1 LNDAL
6 CAALQIV
13 NHLQDCGRDYR
24 SLNRVYVPL
33 DAFAAAGTTPEA
45 LADAAGS
52 PQLRAALRDVATR
65 NQALLERASGFAHA
79 IHDRRLSLEVSII
92 HRLACDLNRRL
103 LVRDPLSERVHHG
116 RAEAAMLGLSAVT
129 RQLLTRGLRRKR
141 TVMAEAR

>member
-33 DAFAAAGTTPEA
+33 DAFAAAGTAPEA
-45 LADAAGS
+45 LADAPAS

-103 LVRDPLSERVHHG
+103 LVRDPLSERVHHR
-116 RAEAAMLGLSAVT
+116 RAEAAMLGFSAVT